1 MNRSQIY
8 SEIEETFGLIPTM
21 FKVIPDA
28 TLELEWKLFKQTQLV
43 EGVLP
48 NKTKELIGIAISGAT
63 KCRYCSYFHT
73 EMARLNGAS
82 EAEIE
87 DAAHYAKATTGWST
101 YVNSLQ
107 IDFETFKA
115 EVNSACEFVRGKQA
129 GG

>member
-21 FKVIPDA
+21 FKEIPDN
-28 TLELEWKLFKQTQLV
+28 TLELEWNLFKQTQIV

-87 DAAHYAKATTGWST
+87 DAVHYAKATTGWST
-101 YVNSLQ
+101 YVNGLQ

-115 EVNSACEFVRGKQA
+115 EINSACEYIRSKQA